1 MDKNTILNELRRL
14 KPYYLSE
21 GFSIEGLFGSY
32 ARDEADAKS
41 DIDILVEAKPS
52 FVEKYGIHAIAR
64 IEQIKQELS
73 RALGAQV
80 DLADKTGMGKTA
92 QKFIIDRALYV

>member
-1 MDKNTILNELRRL
+1 MNKITILNELKRL
-14 KPYYLSE
+14 KPHYLSE
-21 GFSIEGLFGSY
+21 GFIIEGLFGSY
-32 ARDEADAKS
+32 ARDEADSES

-64 IEQIKQELS
+64 IEQIKNELS
-73 RALGAQV
+73 LALGTKV

-92 QKFIIDRALYV
+92 KKFIIDRALYV